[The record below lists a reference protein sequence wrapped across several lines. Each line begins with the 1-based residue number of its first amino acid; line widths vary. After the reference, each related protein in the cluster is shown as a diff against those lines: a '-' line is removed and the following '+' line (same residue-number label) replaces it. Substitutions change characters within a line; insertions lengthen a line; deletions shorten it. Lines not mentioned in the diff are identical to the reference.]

1 MKKILLALMVV
12 MLTVS
17 VILAGCGEADSGE
30 KPLIKLSDLNWG
42 SAHFQSE
49 MAKIIIEDGYGY
61 PVELV
66 PGSTIPIFQGLR
78 AGELDVF
85 VEGWLQNQQE
95 AVDEALAAEEIVM
108 LGILNDDNWQSSFV
122 VPTYVI
128 EGDTAR
134 GIEPMAAD
142 LKSVSDLPQYKE
154 LFQNPENPSKGL
166 IINGPVGWECEI
178 VLIEQVAT
186 YGLDVDYDIMN
197 AGSTEGLFASLQGA
211 YNKGEPWIGYLWAPT
226 WIAGALDLT
235 LLEQPAYDEVVWNE
249 DHGCSWPSVDLFIAG
264 HKDFPDKAPDVA
276 DMFSEWKLDTA
287 TLNEVLAYMLET
299 GGEPSDAAVWF
310 LKNREAI
317 WTEFVPAD
325 IAQNVKDAVVDM

>member
-17 VILAGCGEADSGE
+17 VILVGCGGAEPEE

-49 MAKIIIEDGYGY
+49 MAKIIIEEGYGY

-66 PGSTIPIFQGLR
+66 PGSTIPMFQGLR

-85 VEGWLQNQQE
+85 LEGWLQNQQE
-95 AVDEALAAEEIVM
+95 AVDAALAAEEIVM
-108 LGILNDDNWQSSFV
+108 LGFLNDDNWQSSFV

-128 EGDTAR
+128 EGDAAR
-134 GIEPMAAD
+134 GIEPMAPD
-142 LKSVSDLPQYKE
+142 LKRVSDLPQYKE

-178 VLIEQVAT
+178 VLIEQVVT
-186 YGLDVDYDIMN
+186 YGLDDDYDVMN
-197 AGSTEGLFASLQGA
+197 VGSQEGLFASLEGA
-211 YNKGEPWIGYLWAPT
+211 YNKGEPWIGYLWGPT

-235 LLEQPAYDEVVWNE
+235 LLEEPAYDEAVWNE
-249 DHGCSWPSVDLFIAG
+249 NHGCGWPSVDLFVAV
-264 HKDFPDKAPDVA
+264 HKDFPDKAPDVV
-276 DMFSEWKLDTA
+276 DMFSKWQLDTA

-299 GGEPSDAAVWF
+299 EGEPADAAVWF

-325 IAQNVKDAVVDM
+325 IAQKVKDAVADM